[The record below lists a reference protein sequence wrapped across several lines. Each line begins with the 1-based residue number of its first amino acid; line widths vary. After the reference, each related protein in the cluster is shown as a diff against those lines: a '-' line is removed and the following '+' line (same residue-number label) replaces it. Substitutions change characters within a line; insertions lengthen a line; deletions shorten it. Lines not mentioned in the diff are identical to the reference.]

1 MLGDQSRSPRQ
12 FILYLLLWS
21 TTRGEPLVAPLPIF
35 YLFNLFYAYF
45 WYYDQC
51 LYFQYYKNILSTTL
65 LQLII
70 YYLEINFE
78 VWQKLDNDLKW
89 PNDSKIQKIYDIMRY
104 QAKLEIHTIFL
115 SCYYTHQYTLH
126 STYLLSW
133 TTYSIYYIIIHI
145 RNISMIQ
152 IITKLKNRALI
163 INESLMSK
171 ILDRNLSAYKIIKL
185 PVPIKLNSLTLAA
198 RVKETYFI
206 GTKSMIM

>member
-1 MLGDQSRSPRQ
+1 MVSIAEVSNAVVDEVSVDCRCWGIRAGLQGS
-12 FILYLLLWS
+12 
-21 TTRGEPLVAPLPIF
+21 
-35 YLFNLFYAYF
+35 LFYICYC
-45 WYYDQC
+45 DQQQEANPWLHHC
-51 LYFQYYKNILSTTL
+51 LYFIYLIYFTLIFGIMINACISQYYKNILSTTL

-133 TTYSIYYIIIHI
+133 TTYSI
-145 RNISMIQ
+145 
-152 IITKLKNRALI
+152 
-163 INESLMSK
+163 
-171 ILDRNLSAYKIIKL
+171 
-185 PVPIKLNSLTLAA
+185 
-198 RVKETYFI
+198 
-206 GTKSMIM
+206 